1 MTGFVFAVANQK
13 GGVGKSTTSVHIG
26 SALVEMG
33 HTVVVVD
40 GDPQNTVVQWGGGG
54 EDGVEDG
61 ENIVASPEGGLKFM
75 VANLAA
81 AGKNIHR
88 EIKKYADNFEF
99 VIVDCPPSV
108 GDPVPASTLLVSD
121 IVVMP
126 TSSSPTDFWS
136 SKGFVHMVEQAQ
148 VTNETLKPVWLLNK
162 IEEKRM
168 LTKSIKKAVEATG
181 IPMLQTSVANREC
194 YKQAAALGVSCF
206 DMTDKGSKAAAAEF
220 RMVTAELLA
229 MLHE

>member
-1 MTGFVFAVANQK
+1 MTGFVIAVANQK
-13 GGVGKSTTSVHIG
+13 GGVGKSTTSVHLG

-33 HTVVVVD
+33 HKVVVVD
-40 GDPQNTVVQWGGGG
+40 GDPQNTLVQWGGGEG
-54 EDGVEDG
+54 NHEEGVD
-61 ENIVASPEGGLKFM
+61 IAPTPDGGLKFM

-81 AGKNIHR
+81 AGKFINR
-88 EIKKYADNFEF
+88 EIKKYADLFEF

-108 GDPVPASTLLVSD
+108 GDPVPASALLVSD

-148 VTNETLKPVWLLNK
+148 SINLTLKPVWLLNK

-168 LTKSIKKAVEATG
+168 LTKSIKKAVEGTG
-181 IPMLQTSVANREC
+181 IPMLQASVANREC

-206 DMTDKGSKAAAAEF
+206 DMNDRGSKAAAEEF
-220 RMVTAELLA
+220 RKVVAELLA
-229 MLHE
+229 LLNE